1 MHACE
6 GPKLE
11 CGTPKS
17 TSMPKVKII
26 SKVQKKNGS
35 SHILPSDIKCS
46 IFLSNNKKLTML

>member
-26 SKVQKKNGS
+26 SKEYIKN
-35 SHILPSDIKCS
+35 
-46 IFLSNNKKLTML
+46 F